1 MRTLLIAAAIAA
13 QSAQAVPPVESRQ
26 SLNTVV
32 EEVFSA
38 TVTSVLNGDTV
49 IVKSPAEQ
57 ATVRLAGVDA
67 PELSQPG
74 GSEAQAFLSRL
85 VLGKDV
91 TVRLKS
97 VAERFAR
104 IEIGGADVS
113 AAMIRG
119 GMAWHCA
126 RYTDDRDLTNAETDA
141 RAAKRGLWSR
151 PAPTPPWLHRGVSAC
166 WEDKKRE
173 RASAPATD
181 FSGSWIAVSP
191 PEHAGR
197 EVTIRQDAVSVTI
210 EPPPARGG
218 PPMVYRLGGTT
229 SRALITTFG
238 PVDIVARTRWNG
250 AALVVE
256 ERQWTV
262 RGEEPSNVR
271 QVLWIDDRGLLNIET
286 ASPQPL
292 GESDAIRL
300 VLKKQSTPPP
310 PK

>member
-1 MRTLLIAAAIAA
+1 MRSLLIVVAIAA
-13 QSAQAVPPVESRQ
+13 QSAQAVPPSESRQ
-26 SLNTVV
+26 SISTVV

-38 TVTSVLNGDTV
+38 TVTAVPDGDTV
-49 IVKSPAEQ
+49 TVSAPSEQ
-57 ATVRLAGVDA
+57 TTLRIAGIDA
-67 PELSQPG
+67 PEMSQPG
-74 GSEAQAFLSRL
+74 GPEAQAFLSSL
-85 VLGKDV
+85 VLGKGV

-104 IEIGGADVS
+104 IEIGGTDVS
-113 AAMIRG
+113 AAMIRR

-126 RYTDDRDLTNAETDA
+126 RYTDDRELADAETDA
-141 RAAKRGLWSR
+141 RASKRGLWSR
-151 PAPTPPWLHRGVSAC
+151 PAPTPPWLHRGASAC
-166 WEDKKRE
+166 WEDKTRE
-173 RASAPATD
+173 RASAAATD
-181 FSGSWIAVSP
+181 FSGSWTAVSP

-197 EVTIRQDAVSVTI
+197 EVTIRQDAVSLTI
-210 EPPPARGG
+210 EHPSAHPG

-229 SRALITTFG
+229 SRALITAFG

-250 AALVVE
+250 AALIVE

-292 GESDAIRL
+292 GESDATRM
-300 VLKKQSTPPP
+300 VLKRQTR
-310 PK
+310 